1 MRRLWLIFAQACTIC
16 LALLFVVTTL
26 KPEWL
31 SRAVPMVKEV
41 VMVQEDSTPD
51 VVPASLASRA
61 AGPPAGNLV
70 SHADAVRKAMPSVVN
85 LYSSK
90 EFRSRHPMLSD
101 PLLRRFFGQQMDTP
115 QKTFSLGSGV
125 IVSPQGYILT
135 NNHVV
140 EGADTIDLVL
150 TDGRRFTGKI
160 VGTDPDT
167 DLAVLKIDADHLPA
181 VTLGNDEQLQVGDP
195 VLAIGNPFGVTNTVT
210 SGIVSALGRN
220 SLGINEF
227 ENFIQTDAA
236 INPGNSGGALINA
249 SGNLVGINTA
259 IFSRTGGTM
268 GIGFAIPVSLAKPV
282 MEQIIETGHV
292 TRGYMGV
299 VFSQIGARPGR
310 PQPQLE
316 KGALIREVVPG
327 GPAQRAGLKS
337 GDVVVAVNGKPTD
350 DAATLRNQ
358 ISAMSP
364 GTRAPL
370 KVTRGGDEVLLEI
383 EVAKRPK
390 QYARGP
396 EETMP

>member
-16 LALLFVVTTL
+16 LALLFVISTL

-31 SRAVPMVKEV
+31 SRAVQTTSQV
-41 VMVQEDSTPD
+41 VMMQEESASAGAGAPGIVQ
-51 VVPASLASRA
+51 AS
-61 AGPPAGNLV
+61 
-70 SHADAVRKAMPSVVN
+70 SHMMTGMPISYAEAVKKAMPSVVN
-85 LYSSK
+85 LYSAK
-90 EFRSRHPMLSD
+90 EFRTRHPMLSD
-101 PLLRRFFGQQMDTP
+101 PLLRRFFGQQMDQGQ

-140 EGADTIDLVL
+140 EGADTIDLVT

-167 DLAVLKIDADHLPA
+167 DIAVLKIDGDHLPA
-181 VTLGNDEQLQVGDP
+181 ITLGNDELLQVGDP

-220 SLGINEF
+220 SLGINEY

-236 INPGNSGGALINA
+236 INPGNSGGALINS
-249 SGNLVGINTA
+249 SGNLIGINTA

-268 GIGFAIPVSLAKPV
+268 GIGFAIPVSLAKPI

-299 VFSQIGARPGR
+299 VFSQIGGGPPGR
-310 PQPQLE
+310 PAVRSE
-316 KGALIREVVPG
+316 KGALIRDVVPG
-327 GPAQRAGLKS
+327 GPADRAGLRS
-337 GDVVVAVNGKPTD
+337 GDIVVGINGKTTD

-358 ISAMSP
+358 ISGMAP
-364 GTRAPL
+364 GSRAPL
-370 KVTRGGDEVLLEI
+370 KVSRGGDEVRLEI
-383 EVAKRPK
+383 EVARRPK
-390 QYARGP
+390 QLARAP
-396 EETMP
+396 DE

>member
-16 LALLFVVTTL
+16 LALLFVISTL

-31 SRAVPMVKEV
+31 SRAVPIAREV
-41 VMVQEDSTPD
+41 VLVQEDPTPD
-51 VVPASLASRA
+51 VVPASES
-61 AGPPAGNLV
+61 GKMPVVPGQLV
-70 SHADAVRKAMPSVVN
+70 SHADAVKKAMPSVVN
-85 LYSSK
+85 LYSAK

-125 IVSPQGYILT
+125 IVSAQGYILT

-140 EGADTIDLVL
+140 EGADIIDLVL
-150 TDGRRFTGKI
+150 TDGRRYTGRI

-167 DLAVLKIDADHLPA
+167 DLAVLKIDADNLPA
-181 VTLGNDEQLQVGDP
+181 ITLGNDEQLQVGDP

-220 SLGINEF
+220 ALGINEF

-236 INPGNSGGALINA
+236 INPGNSGGALINS
-249 SGNLVGINTA
+249 SGNLIGINTA

-268 GIGFAIPVSLAKPV
+268 GIGFAIPVSLARPV
-282 MEQIIETGHV
+282 MEQIIESGQV

-299 VFSQIGARPGR
+299 VFSQIGSRPGR
-310 PQPQLE
+310 PPAQQE
-316 KGALIREVVPG
+316 RGALIREVVPG
-327 GPAQRAGLKS
+327 GPAARAGLRR
-337 GDVVVAVNGKPTD
+337 GDIVVAINGKPTD
-350 DAATLRNQ
+350 DAASLRNQ
-358 ISAMSP
+358 ISAMPP

-370 KVTRGGDEVLLEI
+370 KVSRGGDEVLLEI

-390 QYARGP
+390 QLARSP
-396 EETMP
+396 DDLAP

>member
-1 MRRLWLIFAQACTIC
+1 
-16 LALLFVVTTL
+16 
-26 KPEWL
+26 
-31 SRAVPMVKEV
+31 
-41 VMVQEDSTPD
+41 
-51 VVPASLASRA
+51 
-61 AGPPAGNLV
+61 
-70 SHADAVRKAMPSVVN
+70 MPSVVN
-85 LYSSK
+85 LYSTK
-90 EFRSRHPMLSD
+90 EFRARHPMLSD

-140 EGADTIDLVL
+140 EGADIIDLVL

-181 VTLGNDEQLQVGDP
+181 ITLGNDEQLQVGDP

-220 SLGINEF
+220 SLGINEY

-249 SGNLVGINTA
+249 SGNLVGVNTA

-299 VFSQIGARPGR
+299 VFSSIGGDPRRPPARP
-310 PQPQLE
+310 LE
-316 KGALIREVVPG
+316 RGAVIRDVVPG
-327 GPAQRAGLKS
+327 GPAERAGLKS
-337 GDVVVAVNGKPTD
+337 GDVVVAINGKPTD

-364 GTRAPL
+364 GMRAPL
-370 KVTRGGDEVLLEI
+370 KVSRGGDEVTLEI

-390 QYARGP
+390 QFASARTQEDLSP
-396 EETMP
+396 

>member
-26 KPEWL
+26 KPEWI
-31 SRAVPMVKEV
+31 SRAGPSGSV
-41 VMVQEDSTPD
+41 VMVQEQPAPATI
-51 VVPASLASRA
+51 VPISVSGSARA
-61 AGPPAGNLV
+61 PTNGYAE
-70 SHADAVRKAMPSVVN
+70 AVKKAIPSVVN

-90 EFRSRHPMLSD
+90 EMRPRHPMLSD
-101 PLLRRFFGQQMDTP
+101 PLLRRFFGQQPDPGP

-125 IVSPQGYILT
+125 IVSAQGYVLT

-140 EGADTIDLVL
+140 EGADSIELVMA
-150 TDGRRFTGKI
+150 DGRRLTGKI

-167 DLAVLKIDADHLPA
+167 DLAVLKVNAENLPA
-181 VTLGNDEQLQVGDP
+181 ITLGNDEALQVGDP

-220 SLGINEF
+220 SLGINEY

-282 MEQIIETGHV
+282 MEQIIKSGQV
-292 TRGYMGV
+292 TRGYLGV
-299 VFSQIGARPGR
+299 VFTQAGVARPGR
-310 PQPQLE
+310 PPTLMG

-327 GPAQRAGLKS
+327 GPADRAGLRS
-337 GDVVVAVNGKPTD
+337 GDLVVAINGKATD
-350 DAATLRNQ
+350 DAASLRNQ
-358 ISAMSP
+358 ISSLSP
-364 GTRAPL
+364 GMRTQL
-370 KVTRGGDEVLLEI
+370 KVTRGDDEVTLDIEI
-383 EVAKRPK
+383 AKRPK
-390 QYARGP
+390 QFARALSD
-396 EETMP
+396 ETLP